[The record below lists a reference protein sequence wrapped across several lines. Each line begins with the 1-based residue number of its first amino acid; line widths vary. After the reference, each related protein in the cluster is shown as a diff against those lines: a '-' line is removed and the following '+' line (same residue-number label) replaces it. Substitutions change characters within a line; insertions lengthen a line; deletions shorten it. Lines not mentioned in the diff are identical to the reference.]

1 MVAQE
6 PVKAAIWHSLNT
18 YCYHDAIFLAERLY
32 AEVPNE
38 EVLHLLGTCYHRAG
52 QSKRAYTLLKKNTHT
67 SVHNKFLYATLCSAL
82 EKYSE
87 VEVALLGTIC
97 STASKSVTTI
107 VAEFGS
113 LAGVALQLLGNV
125 FRKTQ
130 QIAKAAEHFKQSL
143 KCNPFLWKSFE
154 SLLQIGEK
162 VDPQDFFKTS
172 GSFKDPTEG
181 AYAYSFTNPMTPIPH
196 LSHLDSLQIS
206 SENLDPSKPLMT
218 STVIKSHD
226 LSSSRNS
233 SDVEMPPPA
242 GKTTNA
248 KVCQRLPGSDGSDGS
263 LTPSFGVLPVDSPVP
278 YHHVERSSLFITPP
292 VGGGNTVSNVKAPV
306 KNPVKKA
313 NIKMTSKTTRSYGL
327 SGLSLITPS
336 SGNRC
341 SPSNDN
347 ENISMTGLRR
357 SSRLFGSSPRE
368 MKRIQKVHF
377 ADSKIDTNLRKTKA
391 NNRST
396 SQPLTPT
403 TKNIQTTAAMPQ
415 DPQDLLV
422 KDVKPITSLS
432 PIQQSADGLMS
443 LLQDIG
449 KSCTAL
455 YLYDSKRAA
464 EMLEA
469 LPMHQLN
476 TCWVMEKLAIAYFEM
491 NEMKMAQKA
500 FEKVRELDPYYIDE
514 GMAIFSTLLWLSR
527 KESLLSSLAQDL
539 VDCEKMSAPSWCAMA
554 NCFSLQKEHDLAIK
568 FLKRAIQLQP
578 DFVYAYTL
586 LGHEYVFT
594 EELDLALSCFRS
606 ALRYNERHYNAW
618 YGIGMVYYKQEKF
631 NLAEQHYKLAIK
643 IHPKSSVLLCHLAVT
658 QHELGKPE
666 QALETIHKAIELN
679 PKNGLC
685 KYHKA
690 RFLMSLDKVREALEE
705 LEQLKRIVPKDY
717 LVYFLIGKAHQQ
729 LDEPHL
735 AQMNFSWAMSLD
747 PQGTNTTIKEAMNQ
761 QHYMSADH
769 DFLDDITE
777 DNAPDSLPGLS
788 VEDDTMSD

>member
-1 MVAQE
+1 
-6 PVKAAIWHSLNT
+6 
-18 YCYHDAIFLAERLY
+18 
-32 AEVPNE
+32 
-38 EVLHLLGTCYHRAG
+38 
-52 QSKRAYTLLKKNTHT
+52 
-67 SVHNKFLYATLCSAL
+67 
-82 EKYSE
+82 
-87 VEVALLGTIC
+87 
-97 STASKSVTTI
+97 
-107 VAEFGS
+107 
-113 LAGVALQLLGNV
+113 
-125 FRKTQ
+125 
-130 QIAKAAEHFKQSL
+130 
-143 KCNPFLWKSFE
+143 
-154 SLLQIGEK
+154 
-162 VDPQDFFKTS
+162 
-172 GSFKDPTEG
+172 
-181 AYAYSFTNPMTPIPH
+181 
-196 LSHLDSLQIS
+196 
-206 SENLDPSKPLMT
+206 
-218 STVIKSHD
+218 
-226 LSSSRNS
+226 
-233 SDVEMPPPA
+233 
-242 GKTTNA
+242 
-248 KVCQRLPGSDGSDGS
+248 
-263 LTPSFGVLPVDSPVP
+263 
-278 YHHVERSSLFITPP
+278 
-292 VGGGNTVSNVKAPV
+292 
-306 KNPVKKA
+306 
-313 NIKMTSKTTRSYGL
+313 
-327 SGLSLITPS
+327 
-336 SGNRC
+336 
-341 SPSNDN
+341 
-347 ENISMTGLRR
+347 
-357 SSRLFGSSPRE
+357 
-368 MKRIQKVHF
+368 
-377 ADSKIDTNLRKTKA
+377 
-391 NNRST
+391 
-396 SQPLTPT
+396 
-403 TKNIQTTAAMPQ
+403 
-415 DPQDLLV
+415 
-422 KDVKPITSLS
+422 
-432 PIQQSADGLMS
+432 
-443 LLQDIG
+443 
-449 KSCTAL
+449 
-455 YLYDSKRAA
+455 
-464 EMLEA
+464 

-491 NEMKMAQKA
+491 SEMKMAQKA

-643 IHPKSSVLLCHLAVT
+643 IHPKSSILLCHLAVT
-658 QHELGKPE
+658 QHELGKHE
-666 QALETIHKAIELN
+666 QALETVHKAIELD

-685 KYHKA
+685 KYQKA